1 VEDGSGKSWVSTMKE
16 SLQLPMGVS
25 EGEGVAMVER
35 ERERERGRRRV
46 WVWNEE
52 KRSVWAKVN
61 VLSHGQICFLR
72 IKFVIFEKF
81 WT

>member
-1 VEDGSGKSWVSTMKE
+1 MKE

-25 EGEGVAMVER
+25 EREGVAMVER
-35 ERERERGRRRV
+35 EREREREKKRAKGLRERGRRRL

-61 VLSHGQICFLR
+61 VLTESGTNLSFKDQVGHF
-72 IKFVIFEKF
+72 
-81 WT
+81 